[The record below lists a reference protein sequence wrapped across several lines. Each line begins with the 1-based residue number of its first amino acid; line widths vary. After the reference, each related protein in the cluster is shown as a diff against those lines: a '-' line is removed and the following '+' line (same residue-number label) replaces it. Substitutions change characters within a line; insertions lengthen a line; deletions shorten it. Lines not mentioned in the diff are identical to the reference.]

1 MKPTFF
7 ATSAAF
13 RAWLEGHH
21 NEAAELW
28 VGFHKIGSGKPSIT
42 WPESVDQA
50 LCFGWI
56 DGVRQGID
64 DGTYAIRFSPRK
76 PGSIW
81 SAANQK
87 RIQELSKEG
96 LVQAAGLAAFKARRP
111 GKSGVYS
118 YEQRTAAKLQP
129 NEERRLRAN
138 RPGWKFFHAQAPS
151 YRKAAIW
158 WIVSAKKEETRE
170 KRLEELI
177 RYSSQNRP
185 VPPLRPRVRA
195 K

>member
-1 MKPTFF
+1 MKPRFF
-7 ATSAAF
+7 RSPAEFRRWLQTNGATA
-13 RAWLEGHH
+13 R
-21 NEAAELW
+21 ELL

-118 YEQRTAAKLQP
+118 YEQRTAAK
-129 NEERRLRAN
+129 
-138 RPGWKFFHAQAPS
+138 
-151 YRKAAIW
+151 
-158 WIVSAKKEETRE
+158 
-170 KRLEELI
+170 
-177 RYSSQNRP
+177 
-185 VPPLRPRVRA
+185 
-195 K
+195 

>member
-1 MKPTFF
+1 
-7 ATSAAF
+7 
-13 RAWLEGHH
+13 
-21 NEAAELW
+21 
-28 VGFHKIGSGKPSIT
+28 IT

-118 YEQRTAAKLQP
+118 YEQGTGFVCSEFSTQMSPRTEWVAIVISILSDDWTKSKRGQRSSEFFVTVSTP
-129 NEERRLRAN
+129 RLSA
-138 RPGWKFFHAQAPS
+138 
-151 YRKAAIW
+151 RKH
-158 WIVSAKKEETRE
+158 R
-170 KRLEELI
+170 
-177 RYSSQNRP
+177 
-185 VPPLRPRVRA
+185 
-195 K
+195 

>member
-1 MKPTFF
+1 M
-7 ATSAAF
+7 
-13 RAWLEGHH
+13 
-21 NEAAELW
+21 
-28 VGFHKIGSGKPSIT
+28 T
-42 WPESVDQA
+42 WSESVDQA

-64 DGTYAIRFSPRK
+64 EGTYAIRFSPRK

-96 LVQAAGLAAFKARRP
+96 LVQPSGLAAFKARRP

-118 YEQRTAAKLQP
+118 YEQRTAAKLLP
-129 NEERRLRAN
+129 DEVRRFRAN
-138 RPGWKFFHAQAPS
+138 RPGWKFFQAQAPS

-158 WIVSAKKEETRE
+158 WIASAKKQETRG

>member
-7 ATSAAF
+7 ATPAAF

-21 NEAAELW
+21 DEATELW
-28 VGFHKIGSGKPSIT
+28 VGFHKIGSGNPSMT
-42 WPESVDQA
+42 WSESVDQA

-64 DGTYAIRFSPRK
+64 EGTYAIRFSPRK

-96 LVQAAGLAAFKARRP
+96 LVQPAGLAAFKARRP

-118 YEQRTAAKLQP
+118 YEQRTGARLLP
-129 NEERRLRAN
+129 DEVRRFRAN
-138 RPGWKFFHAQAPS
+138 RPGWKFFQAQAPS

-158 WIVSAKKEETRE
+158 WIASAKKQETRG

>member
-1 MKPTFF
+1 
-7 ATSAAF
+7 
-13 RAWLEGHH
+13 RAWIGVDHG
-21 NEAAELW
+21 EAAELW
-28 VGFHKIGSGKPSIT
+28 VGLHTVGSGRPSIT

-96 LVQAAGLAAFKARRP
+96 LVQAAGFAAFKARRP

-138 RPGWKFFHAQAPS
+138 RPGGKFFHAQAP
-151 YRKAAIW
+151 
-158 WIVSAKKEETRE
+158 
-170 KRLEELI
+170 
-177 RYSSQNRP
+177 
-185 VPPLRPRVRA
+185 
-195 K
+195 